1 MLVPMIMVQAIP
13 HSWEIYATRTD
24 TRGENFMLYFFFV
37 AHWSLVV
44 LFVYGLVNL

>member
-24 TRGENFMLYFFFV
+24 TRGENFMLYFFLLPIGV
-37 AHWSLVV
+37 WLCY
-44 LFVYGLVNL
+44 LFMV